1 MQATPGKGTFPNEYL
16 IREKKTNPP
25 QLTYMSY
32 RQKPSQ
38 FEKYGGEII
47 KGIFGDFYH
56 NKKKKGLEITGTTR
70 SKIKRSE
77 QDNKLKMK

>member
-1 MQATPGKGTFPNEYL
+1 
-16 IREKKTNPP
+16 
-25 QLTYMSY
+25 MSY

-56 NKKKKGLEITGTTR
+56 NNKKKRLEITGTTR
-70 SKIKRSE
+70 NKIKRSE

>member
-38 FEKYGGEII
+38 FEKYGENLLRGSLVTFITTR
-47 KGIFGDFYH
+47 
-56 NKKKKGLEITGTTR
+56 KKKRLEITGTTR
-70 SKIKRSE
+70 NKIKRSE